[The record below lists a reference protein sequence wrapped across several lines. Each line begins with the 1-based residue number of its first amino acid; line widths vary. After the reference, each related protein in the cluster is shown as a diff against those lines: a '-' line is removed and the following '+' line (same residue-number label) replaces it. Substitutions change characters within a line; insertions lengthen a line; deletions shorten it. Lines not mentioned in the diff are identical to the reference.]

1 LVNNDAWEVSM
12 ETGRRISTE
21 YEPFPDEEGRNARQA
36 RLEVPALVRAL
47 GLPTEAR
54 MLEVGCG
61 RGIALPVLAELCRPQ
76 RLVGL
81 DIDQRLLAKA
91 ADELHL
97 AGAEAELH
105 SGDVREMPFDD
116 DSFDVVIDFGT
127 LFHIARAEDAAAEIA
142 RVLAPGGLFV
152 HETKISQ
159 VLSHPVR
166 SRGRRL
172 PSLARHGLRPRRSAL
187 LWGSRSL
194 AA

>member
-1 LVNNDAWEVSM
+1 M
-12 ETGRRISTE
+12 KTGRRVPTE
-21 YEPFPDEEGRNARQA
+21 YQPFPDEEGRNARQA
-36 RLEVPALVRAL
+36 QLEVPALVRAL
-47 GLPTEAR
+47 GLPTEVR

-61 RGIALPVLAELCRPQ
+61 RGIALPVLAEMCRPQ

-81 DIDQRLLAKA
+81 DIDQRLLVKA

-97 AGAEAELH
+97 AGAEAELLC
-105 SGDVREMPFDD
+105 GDVREMPFEDD
-116 DSFDVVIDFGT
+116 AFDLVIDFGT
-127 LFHIARAEDAAAEIA
+127 LFHIARADDAAAEIA

-172 PSLARHGLRPRRSAL
+172 PSLARHGLRRRRSAL